1 MTNWQA
7 ECARRTREA
16 IRNRKNVV
24 VVFTADFAG
33 FDAGREW
40 EPEPIEQIFST
51 RDGDNLENL
60 ESVLAKYKRVHKEDE
75 YTYTAYFVK

>member
-16 IRNRKNVV
+16 IRERKNTV

-33 FDAGREW
+33 FDAGTEW

-51 RDGDNLENL
+51 RDGDDLGNL
-60 ESVLAKYKRVHKEDE
+60 ESVLAKYERVHEE
-75 YTYTAYFVK
+75 EQRTYIAYFVK